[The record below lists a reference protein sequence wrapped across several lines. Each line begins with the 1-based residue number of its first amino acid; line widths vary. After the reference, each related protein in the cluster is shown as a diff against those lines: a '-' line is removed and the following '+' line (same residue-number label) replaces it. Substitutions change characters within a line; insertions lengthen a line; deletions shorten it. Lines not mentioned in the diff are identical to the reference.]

1 MNNESQ
7 SDNNF
12 NQSMEI
18 SFVNEDNLE
27 DLNFRYDFED
37 EENAT
42 EYTLDEE
49 ELIPKLIQL
58 NNNQKPDG
66 WRERRSISKY
76 INIDRKSVK
85 SKIRNPRKRKT
96 HVEYE
101 KLASENKPSY
111 AKFWYLGLLVILV
124 IIMCIIFTKIREQT
138 LPSHVSQKHK

>member
-66 WRERRSISKY
+66 
-76 INIDRKSVK
+76 
-85 SKIRNPRKRKT
+85 
-96 HVEYE
+96 
-101 KLASENKPSY
+101 
-111 AKFWYLGLLVILV
+111 
-124 IIMCIIFTKIREQT
+124 
-138 LPSHVSQKHK
+138 

>member
-1 MNNESQ
+1 MKLYSQEMNNESQ

-58 NNNQKPDG
+58 NNNQKSDG
-66 WRERRSISKY
+66 
-76 INIDRKSVK
+76 
-85 SKIRNPRKRKT
+85 
-96 HVEYE
+96 
-101 KLASENKPSY
+101 
-111 AKFWYLGLLVILV
+111 
-124 IIMCIIFTKIREQT
+124 
-138 LPSHVSQKHK
+138 

>member
-58 NNNQKPDG
+58 NNNQKLDG
-66 WRERRSISKY
+66 
-76 INIDRKSVK
+76 
-85 SKIRNPRKRKT
+85 
-96 HVEYE
+96 
-101 KLASENKPSY
+101 
-111 AKFWYLGLLVILV
+111 
-124 IIMCIIFTKIREQT
+124 
-138 LPSHVSQKHK
+138 